1 MQSDHFSEYL
11 HPELTKAGYMGIYK
25 KKTTEIFTGSAY
37 TIDGCATFFRQARF
51 HLVKKYEVEF
61 NKAAISL
68 ADQMTNPHQKKAT
81 MNRLLKVGAQRDGR
95 VTASKRI
102 GKVCW
107 PLLPPM
113 LKKNVAKAK
122 QILSNGLGFPTG

>member
-1 MQSDHFSEYL
+1 L

-81 MNRLLKVGAQRDGR
+81 MNRLLKVGVSGMAGSGHQSALARSAGR
-95 VTASKRI
+95 
-102 GKVCW
+102 CCH
-107 PLLPPM
+107 
-113 LKKNVAKAK
+113 
-122 QILSNGLGFPTG
+122 QC